1 MTQLPTG
8 LTAAE
13 VAKKTQEGLHNDYE
27 TKPVNQLLRS
37 SKTIY

>member
-13 VAKKTQEGLHNDYE
+13 VAKKTQEGC
-27 TKPVNQLLRS
+27 TMIMKPKPVNQLLRS
-37 SKTIY
+37 SRTIY